1 MLPRIWV
8 VTNFQKLNN
17 MKFSLILII
26 CLFLCAR
33 ISLAQSVIDGSEE
46 GIRGDF
52 RLMFYN
58 VENLFDCFDDSLTL
72 DNEFLPR
79 GERNWTWE
87 KYQKKSQKVAKV
99 ILAAGGWEFPDLIG
113 LCEVENRFVLDGLF
127 KIGYLNNAGYQIIHR
142 ESPDRRGIDVAL
154 IYQPETFHPIDT
166 TFLKLIYEGDSIST
180 TREILYVKGKTNTD
194 DTLHVFV
201 NHWPSRWGGQL
212 ESENRRISASHLLKG
227 KVSEIFNHN
236 GNALII
242 IMGDFNDYPDNR
254 SLQTELNALSPEKEF
269 CDHKLYNLAYPF
281 LNKTGIGS
289 HKYQGKWGMLDQFI
303 VSGALL
309 NKSGF
314 LYCDPDN
321 MSLFKPEFLLET
333 DNTYFGEKPFR
344 SFVGYK
350 FNDGFSDHLPIILDL
365 WRK

>member
-1 MLPRIWV
+1 
-8 VTNFQKLNN
+8 
-17 MKFSLILII
+17 MKFSLLA
-26 CLFLCAR
+26 LYFLSFLRLC
-33 ISLAQSVIDGSEE
+33 SAQSILDGSEE
-46 GIRGDF
+46 GKRGDF

-72 DNEFLPR
+72 DNEFLPI

-113 LCEVENRFVLDGLF
+113 LSEIENRFVLDGLF
-127 KIGYLNNAGYQIIHR
+127 KLGYLNNTGYEIIHR

-154 IYQPETFHPIDT
+154 AYQPETFQPIDT
-166 TFLKLIYEGDSIST
+166 SFLSLIYEGDSIST
-180 TREILYVKGKTNTD
+180 TREILYVKGKTHTD

-212 ESENRRISASHLLKG
+212 ESENRRVTAAKLLKE
-227 KVSEIFNHN
+227 KVAEIFLGNS
-236 GNALII
+236 NALIV
-242 IMGDFNDYPDNR
+242 IMGDFNDYPNNK
-254 SLQTELNALSPEKEF
+254 SLHNELNALWPEKEF
-269 CDHKLYNLAYPF
+269 CNNKLYNLAYLF

-289 HKYQGKWGMLDQFI
+289 HKYQGVWGMLDQFI

-309 NKSGF
+309 NKSGV
-314 LYCDPDN
+314 LYCEPN
-321 MSLFKPEFLLET
+321 GMSLFKPSFLLET

-350 FNDGFSDHLPIILDL
+350 FNDGFSDHLPIVLDL

>member
-1 MLPRIWV
+1 
-8 VTNFQKLNN
+8 
-17 MKFSLILII
+17 MKCNILLL
-26 CLFLCAR
+26 LFLSCFGFCQ
-33 ISLAQSVIDGSEE
+33 AQSVLDGSEE
-46 GIRGDF
+46 GKRGDF
-52 RLMFYN
+52 RLLFYN

-72 DNEFLPR
+72 DNEFLPM

-113 LCEVENRFVLDGLF
+113 LCEIENRFVLDGIF
-127 KIGYLNNAGYQIIHR
+127 KIGYLNNTGYEIIHR

-154 IYQPETFHPIDT
+154 VYQPETFHPIDT
-166 TFLKLIYEGDSIST
+166 SFLKLIYEGDSLST
-180 TREILYVKGKTNTD
+180 TREILYVKGKTNTE
-194 DTLHVFV
+194 DTLHIFV

-212 ESENRRISASHLLKG
+212 ESENRRISAAKLLKE
-227 KVSEIFNHN
+227 KVSELLTDDNS
-236 GNALII
+236 ALIL
-242 IMGDFNDYPDNR
+242 IMGDFNDYPDNK
-254 SLQTELNALSPEKEF
+254 SLNKVLKALSPSNEF
-269 CDHKLYNLAYPF
+269 RNRELYNLAYPF
-281 LNKTGIGS
+281 VNKTGIGS

-309 NKSGF
+309 NKLGA
-314 LYCDPDN
+314 LYCEPNN

-333 DNTYFGEKPFR
+333 DHTHFGQKPFR